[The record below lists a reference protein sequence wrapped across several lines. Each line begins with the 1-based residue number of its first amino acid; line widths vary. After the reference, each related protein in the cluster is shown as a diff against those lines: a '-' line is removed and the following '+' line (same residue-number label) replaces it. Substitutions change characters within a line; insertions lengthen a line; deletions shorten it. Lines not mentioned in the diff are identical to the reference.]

1 MTKKKQPP
9 RPLPGAPRAHPAE
22 PGRAPQ
28 RTPEPPPVTAAAAP
42 QPVQAPVPQP
52 VPPPLP
58 EPPLLPCGCLA
69 PPPGS
74 GAPGSAGGPP
84 HDHGRRRPPAAVLAA
99 LAGVGVLVLGAVLLL
114 RGQDGSPQASGPGPD
129 LSVPGE
135 DPPAVV
141 AEPGSYARSRI
152 LDDGEIRV
160 SQWIRGASALS
171 GVDLRLPAHPPRD
184 GARATKVVV
193 TAGGLRVPGSASIGA
208 TPQHYE
214 FPEAA
219 ELVHVTYS
227 LTGAVVRSPS
237 VPGRALAEVTA
248 LTADVAG
255 GPSRVDLVG
264 DVTSAACSTPGS
276 APRPCGGP
284 DAGRAWRVVLRG
296 ADRAATV
303 QAQVDLG

>member
-1 MTKKKQPP
+1 
-9 RPLPGAPRAHPAE
+9 
-22 PGRAPQ
+22 
-28 RTPEPPPVTAAAAP
+28 
-42 QPVQAPVPQP
+42 
-52 VPPPLP
+52 
-58 EPPLLPCGCLA
+58 
-69 PPPGS
+69 
-74 GAPGSAGGPP
+74 
-84 HDHGRRRPPAAVLAA
+84 
-99 LAGVGVLVLGAVLLL
+99 VGVLVLAAVLLV
-114 RGQDGSPQASGPGPD
+114 RGPDDSPEATTPGPEV
-129 LSVPGE
+129 SVPE
-135 DPPAVV
+135 EAPPAAV

-184 GARATKVVV
+184 GARATRVVV

-264 DVTSAACSTPGS
+264 NVTSAACSTGS
-276 APRPCGGP
+276 GAAPRPCGGP